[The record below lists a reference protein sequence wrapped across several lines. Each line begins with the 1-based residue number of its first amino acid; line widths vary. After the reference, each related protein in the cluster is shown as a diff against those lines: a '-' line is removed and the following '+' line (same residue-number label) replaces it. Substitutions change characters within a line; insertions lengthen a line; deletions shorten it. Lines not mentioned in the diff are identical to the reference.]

1 MHSFSMRTYCTSSG
15 TIYCARVCLIID
27 IVESDAVL
35 ALVGVAAV
43 TRGAA
48 RWVCSY
54 KSCIIFVS
62 SHPVPSLTVLLSKL
76 ADQNGAICCLVL
88 CRCLFLLH
96 SLPGLRR

>member
-35 ALVGVAAV
+35 ALVGGAAV

-54 KSCIIFVS
+54 KSCIICCVLT
-62 SHPVPSLTVLLSKL
+62 PSLTVLLSKL